1 MEKKNVIG
9 NGTKTENGNENG
21 SGIGMGTANDLE
33 VSGIKFHY
41 GKREILKG
49 TGFCARRG
57 EVCLLLGAN
66 GAGKSTLLKCI
77 NGLLKA
83 SDGTVKWLGQ
93 DTKPLSLRE
102 KAKIFGYVPQNTQA
116 GLSLTVMETVIS
128 GRLPFSGGK
137 TGKEDVEK
145 SAQVLEQFGLSDYAF
160 RQMGQL
166 SGGERQ
172 RIAIARAVLKNAP
185 IVILDEATAYIDAEN
200 EALIQEAMA
209 KVIAGKTVL
218 MIAHRLSTITDADKI
233 VVIKDGQIIDEGTHE
248 NLLTSCTLYQE
259 MWKAHMDTK
268 DVA

>member
-116 GLSLTVMETVIS
+116 GLSLTVMEQ
-128 GRLPFSGGK
+128 LFPGGFHFPA
-137 TGKEDVEK
+137 EK
-145 SAQVLEQFGLSDYAF
+145 
-160 RQMGQL
+160 
-166 SGGERQ
+166 
-172 RIAIARAVLKNAP
+172 
-185 IVILDEATAYIDAEN
+185 
-200 EALIQEAMA
+200 QE
-209 KVIAGKTVL
+209 KK
-218 MIAHRLSTITDADKI
+218 
-233 VVIKDGQIIDEGTHE
+233 
-248 NLLTSCTLYQE
+248 
-259 MWKAHMDTK
+259 MWKK
-268 DVA
+268 VPRY

>member
-1 MEKKNVIG
+1 MLRLENIKKTFNPGTVNEKCALQGLSLHLKPGDFATIIG
-9 NGTKTENGNENG
+9 
-21 SGIGMGTANDLE
+21 S
-33 VSGIKFHY
+33 
-41 GKREILKG
+41 
-49 TGFCARRG
+49 
-57 EVCLLLGAN
+57 N

-137 TGKEDVEK
+137 TGKEDEEK
-145 SAQVLEQFGLSDYAF
+145 SAHVLEQFGLSDYAF

-172 RIAIARAVLKNAP
+172 RILIARALAGDPQVLL
-185 IVILDEATAYIDAEN
+185 LDEPTSSLDLRYQYEVMEKKFSRSDRRSAAY
-200 EALIQEAMA
+200 
-209 KVIAGKTVL
+209 
-218 MIAHRLSTITDADKI
+218 STCCRNCPGSREQD
-233 VVIKDGQIIDEGTHE
+233 Q
-248 NLLTSCTLYQE
+248 NYQCQ
-259 MWKAHMDTK
+259 HYH
-268 DVA
+268 

>member
-102 KAKIFGYVPQNTQA
+102 KGKDLRLCSTEYTGRFKPYCYGNSYFRAASIFRRKN
-116 GLSLTVMETVIS
+116 
-128 GRLPFSGGK
+128 RKRRCGK
-137 TGKEDVEK
+137 KCPG
-145 SAQVLEQFGLSDYAF
+145 
-160 RQMGQL
+160 
-166 SGGERQ
+166 
-172 RIAIARAVLKNAP
+172 IRAVW
-185 IVILDEATAYIDAEN
+185 
-200 EALIQEAMA
+200 
-209 KVIAGKTVL
+209 TV
-218 MIAHRLSTITDADKI
+218 
-233 VVIKDGQIIDEGTHE
+233 
-248 NLLTSCTLYQE
+248 
-259 MWKAHMDTK
+259 
-268 DVA
+268 

>member
-41 GKREILKG
+41 GKRKILKG
-49 TGFCARRG
+49 TGFCARQG

-116 GLSLTVMETVIS
+116 GLSLTVMETVN
-128 GRLPFSGGK
+128 
-137 TGKEDVEK
+137 
-145 SAQVLEQFGLSDYAF
+145 F
-160 RQMGQL
+160 RAASIFRRKNRKRRCRKKVPG
-166 SGGERQ
+166 
-172 RIAIARAVLKNAP
+172 IRAVW
-185 IVILDEATAYIDAEN
+185 
-200 EALIQEAMA
+200 
-209 KVIAGKTVL
+209 TV
-218 MIAHRLSTITDADKI
+218 
-233 VVIKDGQIIDEGTHE
+233 
-248 NLLTSCTLYQE
+248 
-259 MWKAHMDTK
+259 
-268 DVA
+268 

>member
-102 KAKIFGYVPQNTQA
+102 KAKIFG
-116 GLSLTVMETVIS
+116 
-128 GRLPFSGGK
+128 
-137 TGKEDVEK
+137 
-145 SAQVLEQFGLSDYAF
+145 
-160 RQMGQL
+160 
-166 SGGERQ
+166 
-172 RIAIARAVLKNAP
+172 
-185 IVILDEATAYIDAEN
+185 
-200 EALIQEAMA
+200 
-209 KVIAGKTVL
+209 
-218 MIAHRLSTITDADKI
+218 
-233 VVIKDGQIIDEGTHE
+233 
-248 NLLTSCTLYQE
+248 
-259 MWKAHMDTK
+259 
-268 DVA
+268 